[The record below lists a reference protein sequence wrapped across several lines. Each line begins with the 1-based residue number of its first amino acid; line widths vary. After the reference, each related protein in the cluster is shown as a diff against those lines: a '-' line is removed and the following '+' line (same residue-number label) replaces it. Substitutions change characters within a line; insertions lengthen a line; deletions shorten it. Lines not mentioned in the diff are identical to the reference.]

1 MMKNKVVLIVF
12 TLIIFLLISI
22 SGCGKKEPFVIPVN
36 YSGEAVV
43 KAYTDKTENAYTVKI
58 IVIDGKY
65 SLNID
70 EGNTNWN
77 ISMQDGSC
85 VLYNE
90 KFSDNTV
97 TINNFKMKDS
107 IISEFDL
114 SKFDNIEDPIPEEI
128 IYWDGTYKHVLN
140 FSKENSLPKNIFIYK
155 NENLVKAIEYT
166 KMEIKE

>member
-1 MMKNKVVLIVF
+1 MMKNKVRLTAF
-12 TLIIFLLISI
+12 TLLIFLLVSI
-22 SGCGKKEPFVIPVN
+22 SGCAKKEPFVIPVN

-43 KAYTDKTENAYTVKI
+43 KSYTDKTENTYNVKI
-58 IVIDGKY
+58 IIKDGTY

-70 EGNTNWN
+70 DDKANWN
-77 ISMQDGSC
+77 ISINENSC

-90 KFSDNTV
+90 KFKDNMI
-97 TINNFKMKDS
+97 TINNFKLKDS

-114 SKFDNIEDPIPEEI
+114 SKFNNNEDPIPEEI

-140 FSKENSLPKNIFIYK
+140 FSKENLLPKNIFIYK